1 MDKHQD
7 NVPRLRFPEFID
19 EWRVRKLSQL
29 LRIGSGQDYKHL
41 KSGDIPVYGTG
52 GIMLYVNDYLH
63 DGKSIGIGRKGTID
77 KPQFL
82 SGKFWTVD
90 TLFYTYGFKE
100 SVPEFLYAIFQRINW
115 QKWNEAS
122 GVPSLSKTTVENIKV
137 VVPGI
142 GEQQKIASFLTAV
155 DQRITNQQQKLSLL
169 KDYKK
174 GVMQKIFTQQIRFK
188 DENGEAY
195 PGWEERKLG
204 DVAYSETS
212 SLSANQIEQRSGR
225 YKVYGASGV
234 LQTLDTYHHP
244 DEYIAIVKDGAGVGR
259 ISFCEPKSSVL
270 GTMIVIQPK
279 EIVQKK
285 FLYYQ
290 LHLVDFKKYTTGSTI
305 PHIYFNQYSREKFVV
320 PRTEEQQKIA
330 TFLSA
335 VDDKIKS
342 EEAMLAFAKN
352 FKKSLLQKMFV

>member
-1 MDKHQD
+1 M
-7 NVPRLRFPEFID
+7 PRLRFPEFID

-137 VVPGI
+137 VVPEI

-174 GVMQKIFTQQIRFK
+174 GVMQKLFTQQIRFK
-188 DENGEAY
+188 DEGGDDYLKWESKNLGELATIKTGNLNVQDAQIDGRYTFFDRSEDIKKYDEYSYDNEAVIYAGEGSEFLPRYFHGKYGLHQRAY
-195 PGWEERKLG
+195 AVSNTG
-204 DVAYSETS
+204 DVS
-212 SLSANQIEQRSGR
+212 I
-225 YKVYGASGV
+225 
-234 LQTLDTYHHP
+234 
-244 DEYIAIVKDGAGVGR
+244 
-259 ISFCEPKSSVL
+259 
-270 GTMIVIQPK
+270 
-279 EIVQKK
+279 K
-285 FLYYQ
+285 FLYYFMLMQ
-290 LHLVDFKKYTTGSTI
+290 NNHFLRTAVGSTVKSLRMDCFTKLII
-305 PHIYFNQYSREKFVV
+305 PL
-320 PRTEEQQKIA
+320 PCPDEQQKIA
-330 TFLSA
+330 IFLSA
-335 VDDKIKS
+335 VDDKIKA
-342 EEAMLAFAKN
+342 EEAKLTNAKK
-352 FKKSLLQKMFV
+352 FKMSLLQKMFV